1 MKTWAATAAAVLA
14 AALGGAATAQAQVAF
29 PQTPVGASAANQ
41 DVVVVND
48 DPESITLGQAAVSGP
63 DAPAFPVAADTC
75 AGKTLASGDECTVTV
90 GFTSARIGTHTATL
104 QVPVEGEPDAPLSAG
119 LSGEGIPWLR
129 VTPSLLD
136 FGTVLPFPRNTKDVL
151 VENVSGR
158 EVFGLRVRTEPFTGA
173 FLPARD
179 PAPDRCGFTL
189 AAGATCRVPI
199 RFTPSA
205 GVAMEARLVF
215 SNTQTE
221 IGSVTLRGTGAFRPP
236 TPPIRFPT
244 PDATAVLR
252 KRLREALG
260 RLRGRS
266 REVLLRRGLTIR
278 GVVPPAQGRLSLVV
292 RGRRASPRGPGSS
305 PAATVLAAR
314 RRVPVQAGQR
324 VTIRARLTRAGRR
337 LLRSGRPLILDVK
350 LTLVA
355 RSDDRL
361 SDANGGLRLGRVP
374 RKRSG

>member
-1 MKTWAATAAAVLA
+1 VAALAVWV
-14 AALGGAATAQAQVAF
+14 ALGGASTAQAQVAF
-29 PQTPVGASAANQ
+29 PQTPVGASASNQ
-41 DVVVVND
+41 DVVIVND
-48 DPESITLGQAAVSGP
+48 DPEFPVTLGQVAVSGP
-63 DAPAFPVAADTC
+63 DAAAFRVAADTC
-75 AGKTLASGDECTVTV
+75 TGKTLESGDECTVTV
-90 GFTSARIGTHTATL
+90 GFTSARVGTHTATL

-129 VTPSLLD
+129 LTPSLLD

-158 EVFGLRVRTEPFTGA
+158 EVFGLRVRTEPVTGA

-199 RFTPSA
+199 RFMPSA

-215 SNTQTE
+215 SNTKTE

-236 TPPIRFPT
+236 TPPIKFPT

-260 RLRGRS
+260 GLRGRS
-266 REVLLRRGLTIR
+266 REVLLRRGLIVR
-278 GVVPPAQGRLSLVV
+278 GIVPPAEGRLDLVV
-292 RGRRASPRGPGSS
+292 RGRRASPRGQGAS
-305 PAATVLAAR
+305 PAATLVAAR

-324 VTIRARLTRAGRR
+324 ATLQARLTRAGRR
-337 LLRSGRPLILDVK
+337 LLRSGRPLVLDVK

-355 RSDDRL
+355 RSDDGL
-361 SDANGGLRLGRVP
+361 SEANGVLRLGRVP
-374 RKRSG
+374 RKRPA